1 MKKHIG
7 LFILVVL
14 LAAASGCTSQQAT
27 PNETATTI
35 ATPDSVT
42 QVPTMVTTPL
52 PTTIPATVLTTAAPP
67 VTTKVTT
74 GAIPQPTI
82 TASTKVT
89 TIYIRNN
96 TFVPDQLTVLPGTG
110 ITWINDDPRS
120 HSVKATGDAKGKF
133 TSADLISGAQFR
145 YTFGETTG
153 TYEFMDPNYPDMK
166 GAIIVKKGETLWV
179 ATFSPSVTSA

>member
-1 MKKHIG
+1 MKTYIG

-14 LAAASGCTSQQAT
+14 LAAASGCTSQQVT
-27 PNETATTI
+27 PIETATTI

-74 GAIPQPTI
+74 TPQPAI

-96 TFVPDQLTVLPGTG
+96 TFVPAELTVLPGTG

-120 HSVKATGDAKGKF
+120 HIVKATGDAKGKF
-133 TSADLISGAQFR
+133 TSSDLISGAQFR

-166 GAIIVKKGETLWV
+166 GAVIVKKGETLWV
-179 ATFSPSVTSA
+179 ATFSPTVTSA